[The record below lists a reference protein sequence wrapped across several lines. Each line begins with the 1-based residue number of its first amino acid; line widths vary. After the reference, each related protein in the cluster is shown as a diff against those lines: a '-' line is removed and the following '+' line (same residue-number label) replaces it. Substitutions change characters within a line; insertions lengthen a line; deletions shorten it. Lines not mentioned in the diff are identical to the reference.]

1 MLILARKP
9 GESLYVGDDIRIT
22 VLSVQGKQVKIG
34 ITLPPDKV
42 VYREEVYRRV
52 MEENRMALATSTEDL
67 LAAAQLWRDIRKC
80 PRNTERTEP

>member
-34 ITLPPDKV
+34 IALPPDKI

-67 LAAAQLWRDIRKC
+67 LAAAQLWRDIRK
-80 PRNTERTEP
+80 

>member
-34 ITLPPDKV
+34 ISLPPDKV

-52 MEENRMALATSTEDL
+52 TEENRMALATTTEDL
-67 LAAAQLWRDIRKC
+67 LAAARR
-80 PRNTERTEP
+80 PVRR

>member
-67 LAAAQLWRDIRKC
+67 LAAAQLWRDFRK
-80 PRNTERTEP
+80 

>member
-52 MEENRMALATSTEDL
+52 MDENRMALATSTEDL
-67 LAAAQLWRDIRKC
+67 LAAAQLWRDIRK
-80 PRNTERTEP
+80 